1 MSAMP
6 ILSAENV
13 SVTYPSARGAVIALH
28 GVSLA
33 IERDEFVVA
42 LGPSGCGKTT
52 LLNLFAGFLAPTRG
66 RILFDGTPVAGP
78 GAERG
83 VVFQDDALFPWLDVI
98 GNVEFGPRLKGI
110 PASERRDRAR
120 ALLELVGLAGFERHP
135 LWELSGGMRQRAGL
149 ARALAANPA
158 ALLMDEPLGALDAMT
173 RERMQELLLDVW
185 GRTGKSVFLITHG
198 IEEALFLATRLVLMS
213 PRPGRIAQAYE
224 LDFGRRY
231 LAGEPSRAIKSDRAF
246 IAMRE
251 QILDSVFLR
260 EAA

>member
-1 MSAMP
+1 MP

-13 SVTYPSARGAVIALH
+13 TVTYPGTRGAVTALQ

-33 IERDEFVVA
+33 IERDDFVVA
-42 LGPSGCGKTT
+42 LGASGCGKTT

-66 RILFDGTPVAGP
+66 RVLFDGKPVTGP

-83 VVFQDDALFPWLDVI
+83 VVFQDDALFPWLDLI
-98 GNVEFGPRLKGI
+98 GNVEFALRLKGVR
-110 PASERRDRAR
+110 ASERRERAR
-120 ALLELVGLAGFERHP
+120 AFLDLVGLSGFEHHP
-135 LWELSGGMRQRAGL
+135 IWELSGGMRQRAGL
-149 ARALAANPA
+149 ARALTADPA
-158 ALLMDEPLGALDAMT
+158 VLLMDEPLGALDALT

-198 IEEALFLATRLVLMS
+198 IEEALFLATRLMLMS
-213 PRPGRIAQAYE
+213 PRPGRIVQSFE

-231 LAGEPSRAIKSDRAF
+231 LAGEPARAIKSDRAF

-251 QILDSVFLR
+251 QILDTVFVR

>member
-1 MSAMP
+1 MP

-13 SVTYPSARGAVIALH
+13 SVIYPSAHGSVTALQ

-33 IERDEFVVA
+33 IEREDFVVA
-42 LGPSGCGKTT
+42 LGASGCGKTT

-66 RILFDGTPVAGP
+66 RILFNGTPVTAP

-83 VVFQDDALFPWLDVI
+83 VVFQDDALFPWLDLV
-98 GNVEFGPRLKGI
+98 GNVEFGLRLKGVHS
-110 PASERRDRAR
+110 AERRERAR
-120 ALLELVGLAGFERHP
+120 AFLDLVGLSGFENHP

-149 ARALAANPA
+149 ARALTTNPDV
-158 ALLMDEPLGALDAMT
+158 LLMDEPLGALDALT

-213 PRPGRIAQAYE
+213 PRPGRIVQTIE
-224 LDFGRRY
+224 LDFSRRY
-231 LAGEPSRAIKSDRAF
+231 LAGEPARAIKSDRAF

-251 QILDSVFLR
+251 QILDTVFVR
-260 EAA
+260 EAV